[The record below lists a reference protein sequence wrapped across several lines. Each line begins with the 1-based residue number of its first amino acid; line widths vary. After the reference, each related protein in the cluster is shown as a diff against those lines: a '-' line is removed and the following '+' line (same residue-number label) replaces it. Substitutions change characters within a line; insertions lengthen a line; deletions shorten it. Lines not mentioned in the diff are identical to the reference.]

1 MYIVY
6 EITYL
11 PITDRWK
18 KVGQYFY
25 KDDAMRAASSFRYWA
40 LLNTTTKRIE
50 SVEKADYISYRNR
63 VLTTGPTTA

>member
-25 KDDAMRAASSFRYWA
+25 KGDAMKAASSFRYWA
-40 LLNTTTKRIE
+40 VLNTTTKRIE
-50 SVEKADYISYRNR
+50 SVEKSDYISYRTR
-63 VLTTGPTTA
+63 VMATGSTTA